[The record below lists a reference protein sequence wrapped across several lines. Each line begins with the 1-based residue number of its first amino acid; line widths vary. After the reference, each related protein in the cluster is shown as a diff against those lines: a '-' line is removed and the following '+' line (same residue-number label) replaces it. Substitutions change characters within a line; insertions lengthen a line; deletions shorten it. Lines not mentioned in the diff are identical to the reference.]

1 MKWKTKITELV
12 GCRYPIIL
20 GAIGGKNNTKL
31 TAAVSKAGGFGIL
44 TGSYFRNEEKFRK
57 ALLEIKNCTNNGF
70 GVNFS
75 PAGPMNFQKSLSKMF
90 NQYLEIAYEE
100 DINTIVTA
108 GARYEEF
115 SKKIKEYGINWIHK
129 ATTIK
134 HAINGEKNGADA
146 IILTGLEG
154 GGFKNPKQ
162 NTFFINMVNADRILK
177 TPIIASG
184 GISNGK
190 GMLMALVSGAQ
201 AVHLCTAFLAT
212 EESPV
217 ANTWKQNIIDAD
229 CFDPEF
235 VNTVCHFDSEKPK
248 LNPVSLAAG
257 TVDKVISAE
266 QLIKNIMM
274 EADIILKNLGFQGE
288 IIDFTKL

>member
-57 ALLEIKNCTNNGF
+57 ALSEIKNCTNNGF

>member
-1 MKWKTKITELV
+1 MEWKTKITKLI
-12 GCRYPIIL
+12 GCKYPIIL
-20 GAIGGKNNTKL
+20 GAFGGKNNTKL

-44 TGSYFRNEEKFRK
+44 TGSYFRNEDKFRK
-57 ALLEIKNCTNNGF
+57 ALLEIKNSTNNSF
-70 GVNFS
+70 GINFS
-75 PAGPMNFQKSLSKMF
+75 PAGPVNFQKSLSKMF
-90 NQYLEIAYEE
+90 DQYLEIAYEE
-100 DINTIVTA
+100 KVNTIITA
-108 GARYEEF
+108 GPRYEEF

-154 GGFKNPKQ
+154 GGYKNPKQ
-162 NTFFINMVNADRILK
+162 NTLFINMVNANRILK
-177 TPIIASG
+177 IPIIASG

-190 GMLMALVSGAQ
+190 GMLMALISSAQ

-217 ANTWKQNIIDAD
+217 ANTWKQDIIDAD
-229 CFDPEF
+229 CFDPEL
-235 VNTVCHFDSEKPK
+235 VNKVCHFDSDKPK

-257 TVDKVISAE
+257 TINKVISAE
-266 QLIKNIMM
+266 QLIKDIIM
-274 EADIILKNLGFQGE
+274 EAESILKNLGFQGE

>member
-57 ALLEIKNCTNNGF
+57 ALSEIKNCTNNGF

-266 QLIKNIMM
+266 QLIKNIIM